1 MGLLRPTKGTIYVD
15 GKDIHDQKYPSRI
28 KSWRRSISHVPQDIF
43 LSDSTIG
50 ENIAF
55 GIEKNLI
62 SFKKLKECAKKA
74 QIHEFIASTKDGY
87 LTKVGERGV
96 RLSGGQLQRIA
107 IARALYRNSKILV
120 FDEATSALDKN
131 TEVELMHAINSLS
144 NELTII
150 SIAHNH
156 NTLKN
161 YDRIIK
167 VEKGIIFEIGKDELL
182 I

>member
-1 MGLLRPTKGTIYVD
+1 MEELDFSCPTR
-15 GKDIHDQKYPSRI
+15 H
-28 KSWRRSISHVPQDIF
+28 F
-43 LSDSTIG
+43 LSDTTIA

-55 GIEKNLI
+55 GIDKNLI
-62 SFKKLKECAKKA
+62 SFKKLKECSKKA
-74 QIHEFIASTKDGY
+74 QIHEFIESLKDGY

-131 TEVELMHAINSLS
+131 TEIELMKAINSLS

-156 NTLKN
+156 RTLKD

-167 VEKGIIFEIGKDELL
+167 VEKGNIFECNKDELL

>member
-1 MGLLRPTKGTIYVD
+1 MVKIFMIKNIPT
-15 GKDIHDQKYPSRI
+15 RI
-28 KSWRRSISHVPQDIF
+28 KKWRRSISHVPQDIY
-43 LSDSTIG
+43 LSDSTIA

-55 GIEKNLI
+55 GIDKNLI
-62 SFKKLKECAKKA
+62 SLKKLKECSKKA
-74 QIHEFIASTKDGY
+74 QIHEFIESTKNGY
-87 LTKVGERGV
+87 STEVGERGV

-131 TEVELMHAINSLS
+131 TEIELMRAINSLS

-156 NTLKN
+156 STLKD

-167 VEKGIIFEIGKDELL
+167 VEKGKIFESSKNELL